1 MDSLEALTKYIVEKA
16 TEYLRDT
23 GETVNAFPVSIAE
36 FVIEYAMNGC
46 NFPRHFAEKN
56 KVEDLEKGKSSLVMA
71 CIDIYSKA
79 GAEGQ
84 ISHSENGISRTYKN
98 SWISFDLLSRFPNY
112 VDVF

>member
-1 MDSLEALTKYIVEKA
+1 MDSLEALTKYVVEKA
-16 TEYLRDT
+16 TEYLQDT

-46 NFPRHFAEKN
+46 NFPKHFNEKN
-56 KVEDLEKGKSSLVMA
+56 IVKDLEKGKSSLVMA
-71 CIDIYSKA
+71 CIDVYSKA

-84 ISHSENGISRTYKN
+84 ISHSENGISRAYKN